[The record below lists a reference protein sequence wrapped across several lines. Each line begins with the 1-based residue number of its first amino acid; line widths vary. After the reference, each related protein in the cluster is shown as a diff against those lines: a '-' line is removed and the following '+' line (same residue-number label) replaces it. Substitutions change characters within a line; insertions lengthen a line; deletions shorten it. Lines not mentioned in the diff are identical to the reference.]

1 MMAHAIALLDHD
13 DGAHV
18 ARWSMAAAVVLA
30 AHVGLIVS
38 YLLQRPP
45 DPLGAPAAPVVI
57 LELAPLPVAP
67 ASPADLAPGPQMQES
82 PLSSPPPTSTV
93 EPAPPAPQRV
103 EPPPPAPLV
112 EQPVVA
118 IPQLPPQP
126 QVKPEPKPPEP
137 PQQRAEPDPAPPLP
151 RAKPERKLPQPETK
165 RVERQK
171 PAPRTSA
178 APRSQRRTA
187 ERPAAPSPGAVA
199 SSAALAD
206 WRSQVVSRL
215 QRAKRYPAGAEQRR
229 EQGVVTIAFSLSRV
243 GNVLSRRV
251 ARSSGNSELDQE
263 ALATVQRAAP
273 FPPFPPGM
281 SQASVQLSVPIRFSL
296 R

>member
-1 MMAHAIALLDHD
+1 MTAQAIALLDHD
-13 DGAHV
+13 DGPHL
-18 ARWSMAAAVVLA
+18 ARWTMAAAVVLA
-30 AHVGLIVS
+30 AHVGLVAS
-38 YLLQRPP
+38 YLLLRPP
-45 DPLGAPAAPVVI
+45 DPPGAPAAPVVI

-67 ASPADLAPGPQMQES
+67 ASPADLAPGPQMQEAS
-82 PLSSPPPTSTV
+82 LSSPQPAAIV
-93 EPAPPAPQRV
+93 EPAPPAPQPV
-103 EPPPPAPLV
+103 EPAPPAPLV

-137 PQQRAEPDPAPPLP
+137 PQQHAKPDTAPPLP
-151 RAKPERKLPQPETK
+151 RAKPEPKPESETK
-165 RVERQK
+165 PGERER

-178 APRSQRRTA
+178 PPRSERRTA
-187 ERPAAPSPGAVA
+187 ERPAASSPGAVA
-199 SSAALAD
+199 STAALAD

-229 EQGVVTIAFSLSRV
+229 EQGVVTLAFSLSRG
-243 GNVLSRRV
+243 GNVLSRRIV
-251 ARSSGNSELDQE
+251 RSSGNPELDQE